1 MRGHSFNLCQGRFRF
16 DIWKNFF
23 SEGVISKQAAQGG
36 GGITIAGGVQEMTDG
51 RT

>member
-23 SEGVISKQAAQGG
+23 SEGVMTYQNKLLRDVVESPL
-36 GGITIAGGVQEMTDG
+36 QEVFKK
-51 RT
+51 